1 MLPWVGS
8 KILRLTRF
16 HSNISVLIGLDW
28 PSMRARLLIRKL
40 NFMRKLVGEGEAKLS
55 TEILHAFASK
65 DVSQLT
71 ITEQC
76 RYLETVYETNFT
88 GEVLTSADSWGSIQK
103 KILTTD
109 KELRANFAKTHQS
122 LKHLS
127 SIHSELS
134 WLKIWETALDYGVKG
149 SKSALSLSLPN
160 FLPTTVWG

>member
-1 MLPWVGS
+1 
-8 KILRLTRF
+8 
-16 HSNISVLIGLDW
+16 
-28 PSMRARLLIRKL
+28 
-40 NFMRKLVGEGEAKLS
+40 MRKLVGEGEAKLS

-88 GEVLTSADSWGSIQK
+88 GEVLTSADSWGRIQK